1 MTETAIKT
9 GEIGMRHKLQPIPL
23 WIQWILATSLSI
35 PLGWGIWG
43 LAFLIP
49 FLDSQSPI
57 ARFIFFAMIVMTFLP
72 LGVSQWA
79 ILRRR
84 IRHAVWWIPVT
95 AIGVLL
101 SLFVAFW
108 SLSLFRLNPSSGL
121 HFFIGAFFGGGFLGF
136 LQWLVLKSAGKR
148 AYWWIL
154 ASGFGWMGSVSWF
167 ALYSMKFLFGSANP
181 LEMAGWLILAGASG
195 GMGGTIKGIALAW
208 ILAVP
213 HNGDRASQKE

>member
-9 GEIGMRHKLQPIPL
+9 GEIGMRRKLQPTPL

-57 ARFIFFAMIVMTFLP
+57 ARFIFFAMILMTFLP

-95 AIGVLL
+95 AIGVILG
-101 SLFVAFW
+101 LFAAFW
-108 SLSLFRLNPSSGL
+108 SLSLSQSHYSVGL
-121 HFFIGAFFGGGFLGF
+121 SFFIGAFIGGGVLGC

-148 AYWWIL
+148 AYWWII
-154 ASGFGWMGSVSWF
+154 ASGLGWMGSVSWF
-167 ALYSMKFLFGSANP
+167 ALYSMKFFVGGSNPWEIARLFVLVSA
-181 LEMAGWLILAGASG
+181 G

-208 ILAVP
+208 ILAGP
-213 HNGDRASQKE
+213 QNGDRALPKQ